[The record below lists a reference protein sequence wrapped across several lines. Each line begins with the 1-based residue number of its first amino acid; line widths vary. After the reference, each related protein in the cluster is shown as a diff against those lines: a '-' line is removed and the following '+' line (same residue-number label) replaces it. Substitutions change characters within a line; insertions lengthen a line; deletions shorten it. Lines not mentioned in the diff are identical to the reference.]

1 MPDGNH
7 PARNRFA
14 NRRNFNF
21 DAHQRRTVCAK
32 QARGRTERLNLA
44 LWFGGRAL
52 LILDVERFGDQARLL
67 AFVSSERT
75 DCGTGAGTTACIGD
89 VATEKLP

>member
-14 NRRNFNF
+14 DRRNFNF
-21 DAHQRRTVCAK
+21 DAHQCRTVCAK
-32 QARGRTERLNLA
+32 QARGRTERLNLRCGSA
-44 LWFGGRAL
+44 VRAT
-52 LILDVERFGDQARLL
+52 ILDVERFGDQTRLL
-67 AFVSSERT
+67 AFVDGERT
-75 DCGTGAGTTACIGD
+75 DCGTGAGTTARIGD